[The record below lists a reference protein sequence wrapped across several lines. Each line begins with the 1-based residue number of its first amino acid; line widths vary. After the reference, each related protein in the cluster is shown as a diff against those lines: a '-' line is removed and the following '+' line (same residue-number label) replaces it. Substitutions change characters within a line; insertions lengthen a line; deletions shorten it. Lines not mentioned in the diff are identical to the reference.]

1 MADIYVKLSELSR
14 PSTPVNDSDVV
25 FISQLNNTENISSA
39 MSISD
44 LRDLLNFETAFETTT
59 AGLASTTANQ
69 IFYVYTDG
77 QKLAVNPYYNRNG
90 VAEAIVDSNSN
101 KLVYSTLAF
110 LQQWFTYYG
119 YSLIKEVPSFASLRT
134 LPVLVEG
141 QKVKLRSYYADGT
154 TGGGEFIGHIGT
166 KTDDGGMYASG
177 NGFYWERV
185 LTDPVIYPEYFG
197 ADTSLS
203 DNSTALSAAFN
214 YAIANKKSVCI
225 KANIKISTVT
235 IAGFN
240 FTIFGPGTMTFSDP
254 NGLVISNGNAGIIDG
269 PTLVFSGIGS
279 TGITVTGSNNVVV
292 RNCIISNH
300 GRNGG
305 VYILN
310 STNVTVSK
318 NTFLNAAGDATFG
331 SSTTA
336 DVNIWGTNSGC
347 SVVDNRFISGGGYA
361 VQIRSHALGDVSVNH
376 VISRNFIDGYNSY
389 GINCYRNKQSL
400 TDTQVLKNVIV
411 SENVICNIS
420 GNRPSNPAT
429 PDVLIFGTGIYMQ
442 GSEMSTVVNN
452 TITNVCTNSNN
463 DLLAPAGIG
472 VTNIGNINIAN
483 NTIVNSGM
491 YGIKINDS
499 VGLGDVYGRVIIE
512 SNIIDTVG
520 TDGIM
525 VQDRNNI
532 SVTNNS
538 IKGAA
543 RDGIKINTSPSSQTK
558 VVSTDKKISFNSLK
572 TITGIGIYIEYS
584 QSWSIESNCVTDCGQ
599 GLVFQYSAH
608 GRVIGN
614 TIDNASTR
622 GYYAHVTNTTPGSII
637 FTENKCLNTV
647 TQIAVEHPI
656 DYYNNSQ
663 LTPTGTYAN
672 AREITADLPNVT
684 GCEVLNL
691 KPTAAMN
698 LTGFTGG
705 KIGQRITIWV
715 NNTLVTMVQSGSF
728 ILAGLKNRNPG
739 YNSAVTFVKTK
750 AGWVEVAQSG
760 YAVAYINPTSGSS
773 VTVSDYTGGI
783 YIQGSSALATLS
795 VMLPASPVD
804 DQTCTICSQ
813 SGVTALMLTANT
825 GQSIFPPTTPTALSA
840 GISIQYRY
848 RAAANGWF
856 RYQ

>member
-1 MADIYVKLSELSR
+1 MTDLTSLKISELSPSTR
-14 PSTPVNDSDVV
+14 PSENAFFPLSEENGNITEKVSIGTLRETLGFENAFSTIGDALNLTTEGNVFFVYEDVTRDYVLGYVNQGNGAYSALMSD
-25 FISQLNNTENISSA
+25 
-39 MSISD
+39 
-44 LRDLLNFETAFETTT
+44 
-59 AGLASTTANQ
+59 STTQVRYATNSH
-69 IFYVYTDG
+69 I
-77 QKLAVNPYYNRNG
+77 VNSLFMLQG
-90 VAEAIVDSNSN
+90 VE
-101 KLVYSTLAF
+101 
-110 LQQWFTYYG
+110 
-119 YSLIKEVPSFASLRT
+119 SFDALRT
-134 LPVLVEG
+134 LKPWYEG
-141 QKVKLRSYYADGT
+141 QRVTLKSYYKDGVA
-154 TGGGEFIGHIGT
+154 GGGIFVARLGVN
-166 KTDDGGMYASG
+166 TDDNGMIATGAGY
-177 NGFYWERV
+177 YWERI
-185 LTDPVIYPEYFG
+185 LAESVIYPEYFG
-197 ADTSLS
+197 ADALLP
-203 DNSTALSAAFN
+203 DNVAALNSVFN
-214 YAIANKKSVCI
+214 YAIVNNKSVCV
-225 KANIKISTVT
+225 KNNINVSTVN
-235 IAGFN
+235 ISGFN
-240 FTIFGPGTMTFSDP
+240 FTIFGSGTITFSNP
-254 NGLVISNGNAGIIDG
+254 NGLVISNGNKGTIDG
-269 PTLVFSGIGS
+269 LSLIFSGIGS
-279 TGITVTGSNNVVV
+279 TGITVTNSSNVVV
-292 RNCIISNH
+292 RNCTISNH

-336 DVNIWGTNSGC
+336 DVNIWGTNTGC

-376 VISRNFIDGYNSY
+376 LISRNFIDGYNSY

-411 SENVICNIS
+411 SENVISNIS

-472 VTNIGNINIAN
+472 VTNIGNINISN

-491 YGIKINDS
+491 YGIKVNDS

-538 IKGAA
+538 IKGVV
-543 RDGIKINTSPSSQTK
+543 RDGIKVNTSPSSQTK
-558 VVSTDKKISFNSLK
+558 AVSSDKKISFNSLK
-572 TITGIGIYIEYS
+572 TIAGIGIYIEYS
-584 QSWSIESNCVTDCGQ
+584 QSWSIENNCVTNCSQ
-599 GLVFQYSAH
+599 GLVFQYSAY
-608 GRVIGN
+608 GRVVGN

-637 FTENKCLNTV
+637 FTENKCLNTT

-656 DYYNNSQ
+656 DYYNNPQ

-672 AREITADLPNVT
+672 AREITADLPDVT
-684 GCEVLNL
+684 GCEILNL
-691 KPTAAMN
+691 KPTAQMN
-698 LTGFTGG
+698 LTGFAGG
-705 KIGQRITIWV
+705 KIGQRVTIWV
-715 NNTLVTMVQSGSF
+715 NNTLVTMIQSGSF
-728 ILAGLKNRNPG
+728 ILAGLKSRNPG
-739 YNSAVTFVKTK
+739 YNGVVTFVKTK

-760 YAVAYINPTSGSS
+760 YGVSYINPAAGSS

-783 YIQGSSALATLS
+783 YIQGSSVLATLS
-795 VMLPASPVD
+795 VTLPASPVD
-804 DQTCTICSQ
+804 DQVCTICSQ
-813 SGVTALMLTANT
+813 SGVTALTLTANT